1 MTPLAGDPSLYL
13 KNKEGRTIPLLGSC
27 VDDTLLGGN
36 EDFQNISEQTLVKFD
51 SKPRQWGSTEFLG
64 VCVETLP
71 GECSSYKLSQPLHIR
86 ALKEM
91 PTDITF
97 DRFRSVR
104 AAFAWIFHTRPEVCC
119 AINRAAQG
127 TAELFSHKH
136 VTELNKAIKTALS
149 KPGISLIYRS
159 LEFFLYTFV
168 CTQTHHLLL
177 MMI

>member
-91 PTDITF
+91 PTDMRLPGSFIL
-97 DRFRSVR
+97 DLRFAVRSTVLLK
-104 AAFAWIFHTRPEVCC
+104 
-119 AINRAAQG
+119 
-127 TAELFSHKH
+127 ELQSYSH
-136 VTELNKAIKTALS
+136 
-149 KPGISLIYRS
+149 IS
-159 LEFFLYTFV
+159 
-168 CTQTHHLLL
+168 
-177 MMI
+177 M